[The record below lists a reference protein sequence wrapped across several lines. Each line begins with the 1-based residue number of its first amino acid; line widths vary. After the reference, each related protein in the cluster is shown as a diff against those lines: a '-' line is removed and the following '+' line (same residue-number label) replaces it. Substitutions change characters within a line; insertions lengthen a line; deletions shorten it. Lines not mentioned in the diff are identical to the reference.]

1 MAKKEFTSK
10 QLLKFLRKA
19 KFAFTVTNYQV
30 DKIKVKMFILL
41 SSNCVHFILLGI
53 EFLIITN

>member
-41 SSNCVHFILLGI
+41 SSKLCPFH
-53 EFLIITN
+53 IIRN